1 MNKDYAKY
9 KVDQLLNDDYFLE
22 SELHPTEK
30 DQQFWQQLQ
39 QENNSLAE
47 EIEAARFFLRNIK
60 KISETPFL
68 DAGGQ
73 KELWKRIQAA
83 NKQYDTRKK
92 RISFLKITASIAA
105 SLLLLLAYGWYI
117 QYDQKP
123 AIDYEAMIESIP
135 HTDDPSENVQLI
147 LSKKKKISIEGKET
161 QVEYKEEGNISV
173 NSQEVDIEKEKKEE
187 KEETQSFNQLIVP
200 IGKRS
205 SITFTDG
212 SKIWVN
218 SGSKVIYPAKFT
230 DHSREI
236 FVEGEVF
243 LDIVHDEKKPFIVKT
258 RRMEVTD
265 LGTQFNVSAYD
276 NESNCLVVLV
286 KGKVEVQTKRK
297 RKSTLSP
304 NQLFLYDNASDKN
317 TILNV
322 NTQDYV
328 AWKDGYYQFSQQK
341 LDVVL
346 EKLCKYYGVK
356 IQWDDKVGELTCSGK
371 LDLKEEMDKVFHVLQ
386 EAAPIEVEQTDGYIN
401 IIVKH

>member
-1 MNKDYAKY
+1 M
-9 KVDQLLNDDYFLE
+9 
-22 SELHPTEK
+22 
-30 DQQFWQQLQ
+30 
-39 QENNSLAE
+39 
-47 EIEAARFFLRNIK
+47 
-60 KISETPFL
+60 
-68 DAGGQ
+68 
-73 KELWKRIQAA
+73 
-83 NKQYDTRKK
+83 
-92 RISFLKITASIAA
+92 
-105 SLLLLLAYGWYI
+105 
-117 QYDQKP
+117 
-123 AIDYEAMIESIP
+123 
-135 HTDDPSENVQLI
+135 
-147 LSKKKKISIEGKET
+147 
-161 QVEYKEEGNISV
+161 
-173 NSQEVDIEKEKKEE
+173 
-187 KEETQSFNQLIVP
+187 
-200 IGKRS
+200 
-205 SITFTDG
+205 
-212 SKIWVN
+212 
-218 SGSKVIYPAKFT
+218 IYPAKFT